1 MFALLLVNFV
11 LLNVKVKVQ
20 ALKTLLKTKAANAT
34 KLFALSALCIAL
46 SACNSDSTS
55 TATDGDT
62 VSNSAPT
69 VDAGIDQTVNAGDT
83 VYLSSMVEDDGEVS
97 VSWSQTSGTTVSLSS
112 STATS
117 TEFVAPEVLTDEAL
131 VFEISADDGTNDVV
145 VDTVIVNVI
154 ASSDSDTVDNSAKL
168 TSWLINNDTTST
180 YIQNNGAVVE
190 DVQSVE
196 VVSVT
201 EEDADVEYMY
211 VQTTD
216 IPKYDVTL
224 TQDQVDALNNRPRAA
239 TDFYNGVTSAAVGQT
254 ISFGEDIGYNSSTE
268 NCDDT
273 GGAGYWPPGPGCPT
287 EQAVEAYFP
296 LTPTDLSD
304 AETCETGLGTV
315 GLMVNGTSIFNWGDG
330 MSYGNNIWYTLAPI
344 AEQYDVDVCG
354 GHAANGE
361 YHHHF
366 YTSCLADLLEDDGD
380 AHSPIYGF
388 AADGYPLYG
397 PYESN
402 GQLALS
408 GWEMRDY
415 GAPTSEG
422 GCGTEGDR
430 SCTLVDQYDVSQ
442 GTQTSDAGPAIGA
455 EVTTL
460 SGNTLNADDGY
471 YFEDYYY
478 AQKTVTGAQLDEH
491 NGHDT
496 NDGKG
501 YHYHI
506 TLTLDSDGKLQPSF
520 PYQIGPRFKGQ
531 LADNSIGRCDTG
543 ETMGPPLGM

>member
-1 MFALLLVNFV
+1 M
-11 LLNVKVKVQ
+11 
-20 ALKTLLKTKAANAT
+20 KTHSKTKTSNVA

-55 TATDGDT
+55 ATIEGEI
-62 VSNSAPT
+62 VSNAAPT
-69 VDAGIDQTVNAGDT
+69 VNAGIDQIVNAGDT
-83 VYLSSMVEDDGEVS
+83 VYLNATVEDDGEVS
-97 VSWSQTSGTTVSLSS
+97 VSWSQTSGTTVSLSL

-131 VFEISADDGTNDVV
+131 IFELSADDGTNDVV
-145 VDTVIVNVI
+145 IDSVTITVR
-154 ASSDSDTVDNSAKL
+154 ASSDYTSNTSAKL
-168 TSWLINNDTTST
+168 ASWLINKDTTST

-196 VVSVT
+196 VVSVAQD
-201 EEDADVEYMY
+201 DADVEYMY

-224 TQDQVDALNNRPRAA
+224 TQEQVDALNNRPRAA

-268 NCDDT
+268 NCNDT

-287 EQAVEAYFP
+287 VQAVEAYFP
-296 LTPTDLSD
+296 ITPTDLPD
-304 AETCETGLGTV
+304 TETCETGLGTV

-330 MSYGNNIWYTLAPI
+330 MSYGNNVWYTLAPI

-415 GAPTSEG
+415 GASTSEG
-422 GCGTEGDR
+422 GCGTQGER
-430 SCTLVDQYDVSQ
+430 SCTLVNQYDISQ
-442 GTQTSDAGPAIGA
+442 GTQISDTGPAIGA

-478 AQKTVTGAQLDEH
+478 AQKTVAGAQLDEH

-506 TLTLDSDGKLQPSF
+506 TLSLDSDGKLQPSF

-543 ETMGPPLGM
+543 ETMGPPPRR